1 MEYLSVGKITQTF
14 GIKGEVKV
22 YVTSSFSLER
32 FKKNNTL
39 YIKFNDEYLKL
50 KIERS
55 YQKDANF
62 YIVKFFNYDDATISE
77 SLKNN
82 YLYVEK
88 DPSILKDNEYFYVD
102 LIGLDVLDENQRK
115 IGVIEKIEEFPAQIT
130 LKIKFNDKFYYV
142 PFNDFFIKD
151 VNLKD
156 HYIKIHVID
165 GLI

>member
-50 KIERS
+50 KTERS

-62 YIVKFFNYDDATISE
+62 YIVKFFDYDDATISE

-88 DPSILKDNEYFYVD
+88 DTSILKDNEYFYVD